1 MNQFNIQTV
10 MLISATGQL
19 LGFEIFR
26 EMEGWFKLSG
36 CVTCPIGIS
45 RSHRKRQLESVNISV
60 LESIILQWLVQ
71 ETIKIPD
78 WTYKLLS
85 PAILDGAVLFPFS
98 LDTVMKYLGW
108 NLSHQTHPSA
118 VTSSPPELMT
128 LVPVDREE

>member
-45 RSHRKRQLESVNISV
+45 RSHRKRQLESANISV
-60 LESIILQWLVQ
+60 LESIILQWPVQ

-85 PAILDGAVLFPFS
+85 PAILDGAVLLVLFPFS
-98 LDTVMKYLGW
+98 LDTIMKYLGW
-108 NLSHQTHPSA
+108 NLSHPSA
-118 VTSSPPELMT
+118 VTSPPELMT